1 MRHAIETRSALPIE
15 TRSEEDN
22 PIAAATAAVEELRT
36 AVEQN
41 RTNTEQRITTELR
54 SLTERLDAL
63 DVRTQRPGGG
73 QERQGETPVEV
84 RAFEGYVRQGREAL
98 QAEEVRALR
107 VADDR
112 AGGYLAPDQFTT
124 ELLRDLVQFSPVR
137 SAARVGTMS
146 SGAIILPKRTA
157 RVAARWVSEIEERPK
172 SEPAYGQVEIPANEM
187 AVYVDVSNALL
198 EDAAVDIAAEL
209 SYDFGEEFGRL
220 EGEAFVLGDG
230 NKKPV
235 GVLADPAVPVVLNG
249 HAANLQPDALVSIM
263 YALPAFYRN
272 RGSWMMNGPTIG
284 RVRLLK
290 DTAGR
295 FLWQDSL
302 TEGEPPTLL
311 GRPVIEAV
319 DMPDVAAGATP
330 IAFGD
335 FASGYR
341 IYDRVGLSVLRDPYT
356 IAVYGQT
363 RFHARRRVGAGVV
376 RPEAIRKL
384 KIATA

>member
-1 MRHAIETRSALPIE
+1 MRHEYETRSALPIE
-15 TRSEEDN
+15 TRDEDGD
-22 PIAAATAAVEELRT
+22 PIATATAAVEELRT

-41 RTNTEQRITTELR
+41 RTNTDQRITTELR
-54 SLTERLDAL
+54 SITERLDAL

-73 QERQGETPVEV
+73 QERQAETPVEV
-84 RAFEGYVRQGREAL
+84 RAFTGYVRRGREAL
-98 QAEEVRALR
+98 EAEEVRALR

-112 AGGYLAPDQFTT
+112 AGGYLAPDQFTA
-124 ELLRDLVQFSPVR
+124 ELLRDLVQFSPIR
-137 SAARVGTMS
+137 DAARVGTMS
-146 SGAIILPKRTA
+146 AGAIILPKRTA
-157 RVAARWVSEIEERPK
+157 RIAARWVSEIEERPK

-187 AVYVDVSNALL
+187 AVYVDVSNQLL

-209 SYDFGEEFGRL
+209 SYDFSEEFGRL
-220 EGEAFVLGDG
+220 EGEAFVVGDG
-230 NKKPV
+230 VKKPV
-235 GVLADPAVPVVLNG
+235 GILADPAVPVVLNG
-249 HAANLQPDALVSIM
+249 HATQLQPDALVAIM

-272 RGSWMMNGPTIG
+272 RGSWLMNGPTIG
-284 RVRLLK
+284 KVRLLK
-290 DTAGR
+290 DGQGR

-302 TEGEPPTLL
+302 TEGQPPTLL
-311 GRPVIEAV
+311 GRPVVEAV
-319 DMPDVAAGATP
+319 DMPDVAANATP

-335 FASGYR
+335 IGSGYR
-341 IYDRVGLSVLRDPYT
+341 IYDRVGLSVLRDPYS